1 MQRHYGVHFLFWVQK
16 CICNEKGAVH
26 CLWWL
31 NSRKALHRPHSVA
44 AVGRIAQKTSKH
56 WPTPTLWAGF
66 TGGAG
71 EIVQNESGVCS
82 SEMEISIM
90 FLVQGCANINAV
102 LHFMCLDCSKIRF
115 CESLSSTAAAHSMA
129 AAIVTRH
136 EAQRPHVTVCHFLS
150 DALLT
155 LLMYLWKLK

>member
-1 MQRHYGVHFLFWVQK
+1 M
-16 CICNEKGAVH
+16 
-26 CLWWL
+26 
-31 NSRKALHRPHSVA
+31 
-44 AVGRIAQKTSKH
+44 
-56 WPTPTLWAGF
+56 
-66 TGGAG
+66 GAG

-136 EAQRPHVTVCHFLS
+136 EAQRPAASSPHVTVCYFLS